1 MSQFIPFLNYSI
13 PDILELFGQPS
24 LSSFYMVFLPL
35 GSVGTPLSIEF
46 NDKNL
51 YNTDKDGYRLEE
63 KISLL
68 CTDATL
74 PGATYNTFQVKGNRQ
89 GVVEQYPNYKIY
101 PPVDF
106 SFMVDNN
113 HSVLRLFDTW
123 MNFISPLNGDED
135 DINSFYRFRYPE
147 EYTIDFYIVKFEKE
161 EGAWKGKKSLPD
173 PNIPINA
180 TTANAFYQSK
190 KTVYKFKR
198 AYPKNMASIPL
209 SYDGSTLIKSSV
221 TFQYDRFY
229 TFDIEKNRTPDFIKE
244 FIDSII
250 SGSEDFISL

>member
-1 MSQFIPFLNYSI
+1 MSQYIPFLNYNI
-13 PDILELFGQPS
+13 PDILTLFGKPS
-24 LSSFYMVFLPL
+24 FSSFYMVFLPIGNA
-35 GSVGTPLSIEF
+35 GSNLANEF
-46 NDKNL
+46 DKRGL
-51 YNTDKDGYRLEE
+51 YNNDENKYRLEE

-74 PGATYNTFQVKGNRQ
+74 PGATYDTFQVKGNRQ
-89 GVVEQYPNYKIY
+89 GIVEQYPSYKVY

-106 SFMVDNN
+106 SFMVDGD
-113 HSVLRLFDTW
+113 HSVIRLFDTW

-135 DINSFYRFRYPE
+135 EINSFYRFRYPE

-161 EGAWKGKKSLPD
+161 EGAWKGKKSFTD
-173 PNIPINA
+173 INE
-180 TTANAFYQSK
+180 TITSDTIDAFYQSK

-229 TFDIEKNRTPDFIKE
+229 TFDIKKNTTPDFITS
-244 FIDSII
+244 FVDSII
-250 SGSEDFISL
+250 SGAL